1 MSKYSYTLEELE
13 QACNFILEKAGSKVL
28 LFQGEMGA
36 GKTTLIKTL
45 VRMLGSKDT
54 VSSPTFSLVN
64 EYKGETGPIYHFD
77 LYRIEE
83 EEEAYGIGLEE
94 YLDSGNWCLVEWP
107 DKASSILPDNTT
119 LIDIKIHL
127 NGKRELTIY

>member
-1 MSKYSYTLEELE
+1 MSKFSYTLNELN
-13 QACNFILEKAGSKVL
+13 QACRFLLDKTDSKVL

-36 GKTTLIKTL
+36 GKTTLIKAL

-64 EYKGETGPIYHFD
+64 EYMGTNGPIYHFD
-77 LYRIEE
+77 LYRIED

-107 DKASSILPDNTT
+107 DKASSILPDKTT